1 MSLQV
6 SCDSVTLCIHS
17 FIHSFNYLTGLLV
30 FTSSEQQR
38 ERERERERDVV
49 LCIHVCV
56 GVHNDTGHTHEQI
69 DHEVEQNK
77 SYHNPVIWRSRLLKN
92 MSDYTKMLVY
102 WDAPHS
108 AANRLCAFVLNYYQ
122 GTNTTKGSTDL
133 IT

>member
-1 MSLQV
+1 MIVSLYA
-6 SCDSVTLCIHS
+6 
-17 FIHSFNYLTGLLV
+17 FIHSTGLLV

-38 ERERERERDVV
+38 ETETRWY
-49 LCIHVCV
+49 CAYMCVCV
-56 GVHNDTGHTHEQI
+56 GVHVDQGHTQI
-69 DHEVEQNK
+69 DEEVEQNK

-108 AANRLCAFVLNYYQ
+108 GANRLCAFVLNYYQ
-122 GTNTTKGSTDL
+122 GTNTNRGSTDL